1 MLVFCVY
8 RSSINPAALGL
19 PSNSVIQYMYDTN
32 SDSVKAVA
40 NSAVSS
46 VGSMGWLVTDTLAD
60 TTHVLENTLELI
72 DNLKDTT
79 VNTGYKLGENG
90 ADLTQTIAGTGYN
103 MIENG
108 LSSAGNQ
115 MDQLAKSFKDRVQP
129 QKLVDVELPLVNGIA
144 T

>member
-1 MLVFCVY
+1 
-8 RSSINPAALGL
+8 
-19 PSNSVIQYMYDTN
+19 MYDTN